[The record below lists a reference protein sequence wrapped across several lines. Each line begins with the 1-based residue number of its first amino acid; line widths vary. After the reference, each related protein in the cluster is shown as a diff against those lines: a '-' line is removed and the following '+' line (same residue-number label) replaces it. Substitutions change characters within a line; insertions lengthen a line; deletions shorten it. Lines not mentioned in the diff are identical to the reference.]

1 MSDLSITV
9 APLLAASEG
18 GNPLLS
24 PQPGLMVWTLVM
36 FLITLYILK
45 RYAFGPL
52 GEVLEKRRAK
62 ISEDLDQAEANRTE
76 SERLVGEYNSRLEDA
91 RRESDELRERGRKD
105 GERQGSE
112 VLAAAQEQRE
122 RVLADADERIA
133 AQTREAAS
141 GIRDD
146 VVNLAMMAA
155 EKVTRRTLSDAEHRR
170 LIEEA
175 LAEADLS
182 KLK

>member
-1 MSDLSITV
+1 MTV
-9 APLLAASEG
+9 PLTDIQPVLAES
-18 GNPLLS
+18 NPLLS
-24 PQPGLMVWTLVM
+24 PQPGLMIWTLVM
-36 FLITLYILK
+36 FGITLFILK
-45 RYAFGPL
+45 RYVFGPVS
-52 GEVLEKRRAK
+52 EMLEKRRSK
-62 ISEDLDQAEANRTE
+62 IAEDIDQAETNRTE
-76 SERLVGEYNSRLEDA
+76 SERLVGEYNTRLEEA
-91 RRESDELRERGRKD
+91 RRESDEMRERGRKD
-105 GERQGSE
+105 GERQGAQIVAS
-112 VLAAAQEQRE
+112 AQEQRE

-146 VVNLAMMAA
+146 VVDLAMMAA

>member
-1 MSDLSITV
+1 MALPLIDIQQIIASSD
-9 APLLAASEG
+9 
-18 GNPLLS
+18 NPLLS
-24 PQPGLMVWTLVM
+24 PQPGLMIWTLVM
-36 FLITLYILK
+36 FLITLFILK
-45 RYAFGPL
+45 RYVFGPVA
-52 GEVLEKRRAK
+52 EFLEARRAK
-62 ISEDLDQAEANRTE
+62 IAEDLNQAESSRAE
-76 SERLVGEYNSRLEDA
+76 SERLVGEYNSRLEEA

-112 VLAAAQEQRE
+112 IVSAAQEQRE

-133 AQTREAAS
+133 AQTREAS
-141 GIRDD
+141 SQIRDD
-146 VVNLAMMAA
+146 VVDLTMMAA
-155 EKVTRRTLSDAEHRR
+155 EKVTRRTLSDDEHRR